1 MYNYISEW
9 GYITQYWYRQLH
21 YLYTNYTGF
30 AEYNC
35 LGVFIIAVNMEMLCF
50 CIQSTPGSSVVDIG
64 GVSVKSPCAA
74 PHPQRQQHCRRQ

>member
-30 AEYNC
+30 A
-35 LGVFIIAVNMEMLCF
+35 VFIIAVNMEMLCF